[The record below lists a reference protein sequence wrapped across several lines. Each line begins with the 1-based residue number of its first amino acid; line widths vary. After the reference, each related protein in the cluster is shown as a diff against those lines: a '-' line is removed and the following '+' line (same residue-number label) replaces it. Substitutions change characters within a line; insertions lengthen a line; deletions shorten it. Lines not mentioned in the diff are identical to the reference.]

1 MEPNLDMIR
10 SLTKLFNVSA
20 DYLLEL
26 DTPMD
31 YEATVDLYDFL
42 QQGKLTLNGEFLEPQ
57 DCEAISNMVQIL
69 MEKRKNCVPLYGK
82 IESDETESN
91 CSMYD
96 ADGLDGH

>member
-1 MEPNLDMIR
+1 LEPNLDMIR

-31 YEATVDLYDFL
+31 YEATFDLYDFL

-69 MEKRKNCVPLYGK
+69 MEKRKKDMP
-82 IESDETESN
+82 
-91 CSMYD
+91 
-96 ADGLDGH
+96 